1 MAEKDIWQLCEKY
14 SDLDEADIK
23 ELVKETKSIEKSDR
37 YQNEDVFID
46 ILSEVTDEAIVIYHC
61 KPTLTKSIYDDNV
74 VGKTAERLN
83 EPGVYRT
90 FETSLITEGLLA
102 KTQENKL
109 IRQKVFPIRNNQR
122 TIGVLI
128 IEKPV
133 IETFESGACSLESSN
148 EFITRA
154 NKSQQASFY
163 KQLINKLDEAILI
176 FDMNGYLILNNEV
189 ASSYYYHF
197 GYMENIIG
205 FHYDNLSLDT
215 SIFEQLLYLK
225 KINKWERVA
234 EKEIFFGES
243 HFKMKRF
250 FDEDTDMFVMILH
263 DKTEIYNK
271 EVEIIEKSVVIKEIH
286 HRVKNNLQSVVSLLR
301 IQGRRSDNSEV
312 KKLLRESETR
322 ILAISATHELL
333 SKQISSDVPLK
344 SVLELT
350 VNNVHRSFLGSRQ
363 VRIEQYIDET
373 INLNSDET
381 VTIALVVNELVQNC
395 CEHGFDKDSPNNLIQ
410 INVERVDHD
419 MVAVIVQD
427 NGGGYNVNKVGKNSL
442 GLKIVTSYVK
452 EKLRGKLQISSNSKG
467 TMTRFTFKT

>member
-225 KINKWERVA
+225 K
-234 EKEIFFGES
+234 
-243 HFKMKRF
+243 
-250 FDEDTDMFVMILH
+250 
-263 DKTEIYNK
+263 
-271 EVEIIEKSVVIKEIH
+271 
-286 HRVKNNLQSVVSLLR
+286 
-301 IQGRRSDNSEV
+301 
-312 KKLLRESETR
+312 
-322 ILAISATHELL
+322 
-333 SKQISSDVPLK
+333 
-344 SVLELT
+344 
-350 VNNVHRSFLGSRQ
+350 
-363 VRIEQYIDET
+363 
-373 INLNSDET
+373 
-381 VTIALVVNELVQNC
+381 
-395 CEHGFDKDSPNNLIQ
+395 
-410 INVERVDHD
+410 
-419 MVAVIVQD
+419 
-427 NGGGYNVNKVGKNSL
+427 
-442 GLKIVTSYVK
+442 
-452 EKLRGKLQISSNSKG
+452 
-467 TMTRFTFKT
+467 